1 MSRSPLPSTRKE
13 RVHRIA
19 VYHCSACQCGALVA
33 LVVVT
38 LLFNACSSM
47 TVPASAS
54 TSTTTT
60 TTTSTTSSS
69 SLDISSTLPAAT
81 VGVTYDAAL
90 NVTGGTEP
98 YTFAVASG
106 QLPTGVL
113 LSSTTGAISGTPS
126 STGSFSFAVSVSD
139 SAGQSGQQ
147 PLQIA
152 VSASPVTSSA
162 NTFSNLQHS
171 SGWGSY
177 GQGPPDFVDCS
188 PSPCDGIT
196 FSMAQGISSPS
207 LSGEATQYNL
217 GGTAVYTDALFNNH
231 LIGALSSQG
240 LPDSNH
246 TLVPGYH
253 NFTYDVYFYGTNLEL
268 SQAVEF
274 DINQFF
280 NNLGFIWGHECRIA
294 GGHEWDV
301 WNNLTAQWTPT
312 GIACNPV
319 DNAWNHLTIQV
330 QRTSDNQLL
339 YQSITLNGVTSTLN
353 QYYDPGAAPGW
364 YGVTINYQMDGN
376 YEQSPYSVYLD
387 QLTFSYE

>member
-1 MSRSPLPSTRKE
+1 MSRPPLPFTRKE
-13 RVHRIA
+13 RVHRSA
-19 VYHCSACQCGALVA
+19 FDRSSACQYFAL
-33 LVVVT
+33 LVLVLVT

-54 TSTTTT
+54 TSSTTTS
-60 TTTSTTSSS
+60 TTSTTSSS
-69 SLDISSTLPAAT
+69 SLNISPTLPSAT
-81 VGVTYDAAL
+81 VGLTYDATL
-90 NVTGGTEP
+90 SVTGGTEP
-98 YTFAVASG
+98 YAFALVSG

-113 LSSTTGAISGTPS
+113 LSATTGAISGTPS
-126 STGSFSFAVSVSD
+126 STGSFSFAVSVTD
-139 SAGQSGQQ
+139 STGQSGQQ

-171 SGWGSY
+171 GGWGSY

-240 LPDSNH
+240 LPDTNR
-246 TLVPGYH
+246 TLVPTYH

-280 NNLGFIWGHECRIA
+280 SNLGFIWGHECRIA
-294 GGHEWDV
+294 GGHEWDI

-330 QRTSDNQLL
+330 ERTADNQVL

-387 QLTFSYE
+387 QLTFKYE